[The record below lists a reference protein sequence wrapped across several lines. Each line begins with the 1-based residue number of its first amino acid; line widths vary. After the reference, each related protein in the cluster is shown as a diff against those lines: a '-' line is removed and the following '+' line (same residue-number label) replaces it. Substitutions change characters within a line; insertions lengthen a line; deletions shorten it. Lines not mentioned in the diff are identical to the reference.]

1 MPINVHTQ
9 SSVVLPLAGFREG
22 LECEILKKLK
32 ENRKE
37 FETGHSQQNE
47 ANASQLPT
55 IPDQQSGQG
64 LQ

>member
-1 MPINVHTQ
+1 M
-9 SSVVLPLAGFREG
+9 LPLAGFREG

-37 FETGHSQQNE
+37 FETGLSQQNE
-47 ANASQLPT
+47 ANGTQLPT
-55 IPDQQSGQG
+55 ISDQQSGQG